1 MCLRMLRICFLP
13 FVLLNLAV
21 AIFCADEYSRADFPP
36 HFIFGSGTSAYQVEG
51 AANEDG
57 RKPSVWDTFVH
68 EGKMG
73 GATADVSVDQYHKY
87 KEDVGLMVETGLD
100 AYRFSISWSRLI
112 PNGRGPVNPKGLE
125 YYNNLINELIS
136 NGIQPHVTIFHYDH
150 PQALEDEYRAW
161 ISPKIVKDFTAYADA
176 CFREFGD
183 RVLYWTTLNEPNVLP
198 LFSYDLGILPP
209 NRCSAP
215 FGFNCS
221 QGNSTSEPYLVTH
234 HLLLAHASAAR
245 LYKNKY
251 QGRQNG
257 FIGINI
263 LTSGVVSLTNST
275 EDLLASQR
283 ITDFFVGLIMDP
295 LVFGNYPDTVKKNAG
310 VRLPTFTNYQKKQI
324 KGSFD
329 FIGINHYFSLT
340 AEDNPA
346 SLNFEHRDYFADIA
360 VKIGSD
366 WDTSSFEYPINQ
378 WGLQEVLEYFKQFYG
393 NPPIYIHENGQRSR
407 RTSSLEDT
415 SRVKY
420 MHAYVGSVLDAIR
433 NGSNTRGYFT
443 WSFLDIFELL
453 GGYEPCF
460 GLYYVDINDSEL
472 KRYPKLSARWYSQFL
487 KGGKVSSDGV
497 IELPENSSSFSDNLL
512 FQQTID

>member
-1 MCLRMLRICFLP
+1 MEAVIK
-13 FVLLNLAV
+13 LLCDIFGFGHTV

-360 VKIGSD
+360 VKIGIGD
-366 WDTSSFEYPINQ
+366 WDTSSFE
-378 WGLQEVLEYFKQFYG
+378 
-393 NPPIYIHENGQRSR
+393 S
-407 RTSSLEDT
+407 
-415 SRVKY
+415 
-420 MHAYVGSVLDAIR
+420 
-433 NGSNTRGYFT
+433 
-443 WSFLDIFELL
+443 LL
-453 GGYEPCF
+453 GRAAKPTNFILGRHF
-460 GLYYVDINDSEL
+460 KDINDSEL